1 MSQSVHQDSEWV
13 QENVA
18 GRIVRLPLLS
28 SVLQMVS
35 SAYADA
41 KGRYALVGLVGG
53 VAEDSVRS
61 VSQAAARQ
69 ATPLLQRLEPQI
81 RVANSFASVGL
92 DQLEKRVPILHQ
104 SVEEGDFLCL
114 PGPLCHLC
122 FAVLPQVMGHLKDAL
137 FLTLDDVQLRVNAE
151 LDRIRDG
158 VERLVGGTQN
168 ALGVTLRTSV
178 ASGID
183 NLLTYSE
190 EAADY
195 FLHLPPDLQGELELR
210 RQEYEDEDDK
220 EEPGMWTRVRSLQLW
235 LNLYLYH
242 RALLLMASLQPIQ
255 YILGGLSD
263 TMGLTQL
270 VEAVIRL
277 SRRLMTFT
285 VARGHQLVAL
295 KDAVMSQL
303 SEVIRMALELP
314 PIGRALDNLAVF
326 LSDLQELSKL
336 LLQLLIN
343 TTPLY
348 NMLQKP
354 AEQQLE
360 DYLIQEYLSESDS
373 SRRASVNSLLLKTP
387 DGRRR
392 RSLYSRFRRGSSGAN
407 PADGRRGSLK
417 QQDSLPAPPPEVD
430 ATPDPSASAV
440 RRRSS
445 ATEALLAPIKQLV
458 SQGQRALEYLSPAPH
473 PEDTGAPVE
482 EASEP

>member
-104 SVEEGDFLCL
+104 SVEE
-114 PGPLCHLC
+114 
-122 FAVLPQVMGHLKDAL
+122 VMGHLKDAL

-178 ASGID
+178 ALGID

-210 RQEYEDEDDK
+210 RQEYEDENDE

-295 KDAVMSQL
+295 KDAVVSQL

-314 PIGRALDNLAVF
+314 PISRALDNLAVF

-387 DGRRR
+387 DGRPRRR

-407 PADGRRGSLK
+407 PSDGRRGSLK

-430 ATPDPSASAV
+430 ATPDPSAGAA